1 MRKKIILAALV
12 AAATIPSGAR
22 AQAPAP
28 TRFGAQLSF
37 GNDIDFGLGAR
48 ARVPIYQFLPGFAL
62 EGAFDYFFPGN
73 GLTYWEL
80 NANADYT
87 ILLRNASAEPYLG
100 GGINLAHASAN
111 SASDTNVGL
120 NVLLGTRFG
129 RSRRFNPFIEARE
142 ELRSGGKLVLTAG
155 ILF

>member
-1 MRKKIILAALV
+1 MRKAMIVAALV
-12 AAATIPSGAR
+12 AVAMPSMAR
-22 AQAPAP
+22 AQAQAP

-48 ARVPIYQFLPGFAL
+48 VRVPVDQLLPGVAV

-73 GLTYWEL
+73 DLKYWEL

-87 ILLRNASAEPYLG
+87 LLLHDASAQPYFG
-100 GGINLAHASAN
+100 GGLNLAHASTNA
-111 SASDTNVGL
+111 ASDTHLGL
-120 NVLLGTRFG
+120 NVLLGTRLG
-129 RSRRFNPFIEARE
+129 RGPRFNPFIEARE

-155 ILF
+155 LLF